1 MVKEKLHILME
12 DVMNHDKMTKITLP
26 LPNNLSFFPVGLPST
41 LNRVTLC
48 AQYDT
53 VEMMICDFL
62 S

>member
-1 MVKEKLHILME
+1 ME
-12 DVMNHDKMTKITLP
+12 EVMNHDKMTKITLP